1 MLSALHFACYN
12 AVRKQFKDN
21 EIREKLDMIS
31 RRAALEMAAGGFSF
45 LLAPLRQ
52 AAAADY
58 PTRPVRFIVGYPPG
72 GATDILARLIGQRLS
87 ERLGQQFVVENKPGA
102 GNNIGTEA
110 VVNAEADGYTVLLVN
125 PANYINTSLYTNLK
139 FNFVRDIAPI
149 ASFNRVP
156 NVMTVNKDVPAR
168 NVAEFI
174 AYLKANPGTI
184 NMASSGNGTSV
195 HLSGEMFMAMTGTK
209 MLHVP
214 YRGAAP
220 AITDMLGGQVQVIFD
235 NMPSIIQHIR
245 GGALRALGVTTAQRS
260 RQLPDVQAIAE
271 TVPGYEASAL
281 FGIGAPKNTPKD
293 IIGKLNA
300 EINAILADGEMK
312 QRLVE
317 LGGEPLIQT
326 PDAFGAQIVA
336 ETEKWKKV
344 VEFAGLKVE

>member
-1 MLSALHFACYN
+1 MPSRRDAIGFLSIGLPAL
-12 AVRKQFKDN
+12 
-21 EIREKLDMIS
+21 MIS
-31 RRAALEMAAGGFSF
+31 AGRAAAV
-45 LLAPLRQ
+45 
-52 AAAADY
+52 DY
-58 PTRPVRFIVGYPPG
+58 PARPVRFVVGYPPG
-72 GATDILARLIGQRLS
+72 GATDILARLVGQRLS

-102 GNNIGTEA
+102 GNNIGTET
-110 VVNAEADGYTVLLVN
+110 VVNAQPDGYTVLLVN
-125 PANYINTSLYTNLK
+125 PANYINTTLYANLK
-139 FNFVRDIAPI
+139 FNFVRDIVPI

-174 AYLKANPGTI
+174 AYLKANPGKV

-195 HLSGEMFMAMTGTK
+195 HLSGEMFMVMTGTR
-209 MLHVP
+209 MQHVP

-245 GGALRALGVTTAQRS
+245 SGALRALGVTTAPRS
-260 RQLPDVQAIAE
+260 PQLPDVQAIAE

-281 FGIGAPKNTPKD
+281 FGMGAPKNTPKE
-293 IIGKLNA
+293 IVEKLNA
-300 EINAILADGEMK
+300 EVNAVLAEPDVR

-317 LGGEPLIQT
+317 LGGEPLIQS
-326 PDAFGAQIVA
+326 PEAFGDDIKA
-336 ETEKWKKV
+336 ETGKWKKV